1 MTLEDAIRKM
11 TSKAADRVHLVDRG
25 LLRPEM
31 MADEAQARRFRGFS
45 GLFYYHSNRHITNF
59 PFRLSGA
66 EAEQQKETVQARK
79 VLWKA
84 DQARRLAEN
93 VKAAELYK
101 QGLELW
107 RGVLLRN
114 PNFHRAERFS
124 RVEEE
129 TYEFELE
136 YLRLIAASDPLV
148 RKKAA
153 EEYAKEYQKT
163 ATAAAAIVPLGALP
177 PTPLVVPQAIRDSYY
192 AKIAEEHFSPFAGV
206 IPAEAL
212 PPNDPRR
219 GTPWIRSDIKDQVKL
234 SQGVGVRPPL
244 PPAVPPGGPVPLG
257 PPKPPQIPPG
267 G

>member
-1 MTLEDAIRKM
+1 HALTIPENLRAEFRADA
-11 TSKAADRVHLVDRG
+11 G
-25 LLRPEM
+25 LRPDQPDTNLGYPGDPSPEM

-124 RVEEE
+124 RV
-129 TYEFELE
+129 
-136 YLRLIAASDPLV
+136 
-148 RKKAA
+148 
-153 EEYAKEYQKT
+153 
-163 ATAAAAIVPLGALP
+163 
-177 PTPLVVPQAIRDSYY
+177 
-192 AKIAEEHFSPFAGV
+192 AEEHFSPFAGV

-244 PPAVPPGGPVPLG
+244 PSAVPPGGPVPLG